1 MAKKRR
7 TAAEKKRIRKLKL
20 RLAAFIV
27 ALIISLI
34 GWGFFNARV
43 VHVKYAD
50 VNVRGL
56 SMFLEGSKI
65 LFMSDFKISDQD
77 DAVRSANLIKGFL
90 QMEPDIIILGG
101 DYTANKMS
109 DLFRLQ
115 SQEGKNEIALRLR
128 EARKTFFTELQS
140 VTARVQVYA
149 VAGEQDSE
157 VEGLFE
163 DCALG
168 GVKLIENTVEY
179 VPVKSNYIALVGY
192 GDILTGGSAN
202 FKFKG
207 PTTNDPVIAVTHNPD
222 AYPLVTSV
230 MDFEGNAIA
239 DLVLSGHVMGPQ
251 IRLFGLDLFKGYTGQ
266 YKAGVYSE
274 AGSHLIVSSG
284 VGTQWLPIRFGSRA
298 QAHMIT
304 LYRK

>member
-7 TAAEKKRIRKLKL
+7 SAADKKRIKKFKIR
-20 RLAAFIV
+20 FV
-27 ALIISLI
+27 SFLIAVLIAWI

-50 VNVRGL
+50 VSINGL
-56 SMFLEGSKI
+56 SPFLEGSKI
-65 LFMSDFKISDQD
+65 LFLSDFNISDQD
-77 DAVRSANLIKGFL
+77 DAKRSAELVKGFL
-90 QMEPDIIILGG
+90 QMEPDVIIFGG

-109 DLFRLQ
+109 DVLKLQ
-115 SQEGKNEIALRLR
+115 SEEGKNEIVMRLR
-128 EARKTFFTELQS
+128 EARRMFFTELQS
-140 VTARVQVYA
+140 VTQRVNVYA
-149 VAGEQDSE
+149 VAGEKDSE
-157 VEGLFE
+157 VPGLFE

-168 GVKLIENTVEY
+168 GVKLIENAIEY
-179 VPVKSNYIALVGY
+179 VSVKNNFIALVGY

-207 PTTNDPVIAVTHNPD
+207 PSSNDPVIAVSHNPD

-239 DLVLSGHVMGPQ
+239 DLVLSGHAMGPQ
-251 IRLFGLDLFKGYTGQ
+251 IRLFGLDVFKGYNGM
-266 YKAGVYSE
+266 YKSGVYSE
-274 AGSHLIVSSG
+274 AGAHLIVSSG
-284 VGTQWLPIRFGSRA
+284 VGTEWIPIRYGSRA

-304 LYRK
+304 LFRK